1 MDLGRHRIT
10 DVSASSQGNAFLF
23 IPQRLPVSIKSFPHY
38 KIGLQTPCLAG
49 DQDFGF
55 WRVFSRIWNGYPNQQ
70 CLCSLVQTQNPLAQA
85 VAVIERRDRQSC
97 MLAGLVDRTC
107 LPLSSWFYGTMVD
120 FYLLWTRWSFML
132 ILLLLLSYFSFLYF
146 ENNFKDI
153 AKYLWHTTCKVNIMH
168 CGIYRYL

>member
-55 WRVFSRIWNGYPNQQ
+55 WRVFFRIWNGYSNQQ
-70 CLCSLVQTQNPLAQA
+70 CLCGFVQTQNPLAQA
-85 VAVIERRDRQSC
+85 VVVIERRDRQSC
-97 MLAGLVDRTC
+97 TLAGLVDRTC
-107 LPLSSWFYGTMVD
+107 LPLSSWFYDTTAG
-120 FYLLWTRWSFML
+120 FYLLWTCWSFML
-132 ILLLLLSYFSFLYF
+132 NLLLLLSYFFLLYF

-153 AKYLWHTTCKVNIMH
+153 AKYLWHTTYKVNIMYYV
-168 CGIYRYL
+168 IYGYL